1 LYDYSRY
8 DYYLQNGEIIMKIK
22 LLIITL
28 FFLLNSTQLFAEIY
42 EVNNEK
48 IKMLLESSVPLID
61 IRTEG
66 EWHETGVINSSHLLT
81 FFDKDGNYDFK
92 KWMIEIGEIADEN
105 GPVIIICR
113 TGRRSRIVSNM
124 MIKENS
130 EYLIYHATNG
140 IKSWI
145 ESSNKTVKPD

>member
-1 LYDYSRY
+1 
-8 DYYLQNGEIIMKIK
+8 MKIK
-22 LLIITL
+22 LLSLTL
-28 FFLLNSTQLFAEIY
+28 FFLLNSSQLLAEIY

-48 IKMLLESSVPLID
+48 IKMLLESSVLLID

-92 KWMIEIGEIADEN
+92 KWMLEIGKIADEN
-105 GPVIIICR
+105 GPIIIMCR
-113 TGRRSRIVSNM
+113 SGRRSHIVSNM
-124 MIKENS
+124 MIKGNS

>member
-1 LYDYSRY
+1 
-8 DYYLQNGEIIMKIK
+8 
-22 LLIITL
+22 
-28 FFLLNSTQLFAEIY
+28 
-42 EVNNEK
+42 
-48 IKMLLESSVPLID
+48 MLD

-92 KWMIEIGEIADEN
+92 KWMIEVEEIADEN
-105 GPVIIICR
+105 GPVIIMCR
-113 TGRRSRIVSNM
+113 SGRRSRVVSNM
-124 MIKENS
+124 MIKDNS
-130 EYLIYHATNG
+130 EYLIYHSTNG

>member
-1 LYDYSRY
+1 
-8 DYYLQNGEIIMKIK
+8 MKIK
-22 LLIITL
+22 LLALTL
-28 FFLLNSTQLFAEIY
+28 LFLLNSIQLFAEIY

-66 EWHETGVINSSHLLT
+66 EWLETGVINISHLMT
-81 FFDKDGNYDFK
+81 FFDKDGNYDFT
-92 KWMIEIGEIADEN
+92 KWIIELGKIADEN

-124 MIKENS
+124 IIKENS
-130 EYLIYHATNG
+130 EYQIYHATNG

>member
-1 LYDYSRY
+1 
-8 DYYLQNGEIIMKIK
+8 MKIK
-22 LLIITL
+22 LLAMTL

-48 IKMLLESSVPLID
+48 IKILLESSVPLID

-66 EWHETGVINSSHLLT
+66 EGRETGVIKSSHLLT

-92 KWMIEIGEIADEN
+92 KWMVEFGEIAGEN

-113 TGRRSRIVSNM
+113 SGRRSHIVSNM
-124 MIKENS
+124 IIKRNS

-145 ESSNKTVKPD
+145 KSSNKTVKPY

>member
-1 LYDYSRY
+1 
-8 DYYLQNGEIIMKIK
+8 MKKK
-22 LLIITL
+22 LIVLTL
-28 FFLLNSTQLFAEIY
+28 FFLLNITKLFAEIY

-48 IKMLLESSVPLID
+48 IEMLLENSVPLID

-66 EWHETGVINSSHLLT
+66 EWYETGVIKNSYLLT

-92 KWMIEIGEIADEN
+92 KWMMEVEGIADEN

-113 TGRRSRIVSNM
+113 SGRRSSIVSNL
-124 MIKENS
+124 MIKRNS

-145 ESSNKTVKPD
+145 ESSKKTVKPD

>member
-1 LYDYSRY
+1 
-8 DYYLQNGEIIMKIK
+8 MKIK
-22 LLIITL
+22 LLALTL
-28 FFLLNSTQLFAEIY
+28 FFILNSIELFAEIY

-48 IKMLLESSVPLID
+48 IKMLLENDVPLID

-66 EWHETGVINSSHLLT
+66 EWYETGVINSSHLLT
-81 FFDKDGNYDFK
+81 FFDKDGSYDFR
-92 KWMIEIGEIADEN
+92 KWMIDVGEIANEN

-113 TGRRSRIVSNM
+113 SGRRSRIVSNM
-124 MIKENS
+124 IIKKNS

-145 ESSNKTVKPD
+145 ESNNKTFKPN

>member
-1 LYDYSRY
+1 
-8 DYYLQNGEIIMKIK
+8 MKIK
-22 LLIITL
+22 LLALTI
-28 FFLLNSTQLFAEIY
+28 FFILNSVQLFAEIY

-48 IKMLLESSVPLID
+48 IKMLLENDVPLID

-66 EWHETGVINSSHLLT
+66 EWYETGVINSSHLLT
-81 FFDKDGNYDFK
+81 FFDKDGSYDFR
-92 KWMIEIGEIADEN
+92 KWMIELGEISNEN

-113 TGRRSRIVSNM
+113 SGRRSRIVSNM
-124 MIKENS
+124 IIKKNS

-145 ESSNKTVKPD
+145 ESNNKTFKPN

>member
-1 LYDYSRY
+1 
-8 DYYLQNGEIIMKIK
+8 MKIN
-22 LLIITL
+22 LLALTL

-48 IKMLLESSVPLID
+48 IKILLENSVPLID

-66 EWHETGVINSSHLLT
+66 EWNETGVVNSSQLLT

-92 KWMIEIGEIADEN
+92 KWMIEVEEIADEN

-113 TGRRSRIVSNM
+113 SGRRSRIVSNM
-124 MIKENS
+124 MIKDNS
-130 EYLIYHATNG
+130 EFLIYHATNG

-145 ESSNKTVKPD
+145 KSSNKTVKPD

>member
-1 LYDYSRY
+1 
-8 DYYLQNGEIIMKIK
+8 MKIK
-22 LLIITL
+22 LLALTI

-48 IKMLLESSVPLID
+48 IKMLLESNVPLID

-66 EWHETGVINSSHLLT
+66 EWHETGVIKSSYLLT

-92 KWMIEIGEIADEN
+92 KWMMEVEGIADEN
-105 GPVIIICR
+105 GPVIIMCR
-113 TGRRSRIVSNM
+113 SGRRSRIVSNM
-124 MIKENS
+124 IIKGNS

-145 ESSNKTVKPD
+145 ESSNKTVKQD

>member
-1 LYDYSRY
+1 
-8 DYYLQNGEIIMKIK
+8 MKK
-22 LLIITL
+22 FFLSITL
-28 FFLLNSTQLFAEIY
+28 FFLLNSTQLFAEFY

-48 IKMLLESSVPLID
+48 IKILLENSVPLID
-61 IRTEG
+61 IRTES
-66 EWHETGVINSSHLLT
+66 EWNETGVINSSHLLT

-92 KWMIEIGEIADEN
+92 KWMIKVGQIADEN

-113 TGRRSRIVSNM
+113 SGRRSRIVSNM
-124 MIKENS
+124 IIKENR

-145 ESSNKTVKPD
+145 ESSNRTVKAD